1 MKKVILGIS
10 IIAFGLVSAQKKE
23 ISSAFKAV
31 ENGDI
36 SVATAELSKAEQ
48 VLGGKLHLLEPAILE
63 QYYYAKGVALI
74 KNGKTEEGAGYLAKI
89 SDLKTIYT
97 GRDNDKNKVYFV
109 GKEQADK
116 SGLANLKPET
126 YTTKTAEKVSNI
138 VNPLLKSVGDA
149 AYSAYQSKD
158 YNKAA
163 SKYLETYNLLKAIGT
178 DNKLYKYYAAVNFA
192 LGNKKTEA
200 INIYNDLISYGYT
213 GVSTQYLATN
223 IKTGEVQS
231 FDKNS
236 FDLIK
241 KSGSKEYKD
250 LKTEQTPSVEQEL
263 YETNAGLLLEAE
275 RYDEVLALI
284 EKGLKKFP
292 KSARLSQI
300 QGTAYYKSGKTQE
313 FIQNLKNQLAQN
325 PNDKESWYNLG
336 FLQSQDNSTLAE
348 AEKSYN
354 KALEVDPKYTLAL
367 QGLVYSIYLK
377 EDDKAVDEIRA
388 LQKAKKITEM
398 NKLLESRR
406 ERFRKALPYLEKWYA
421 IEPSNIE
428 VISTLKGV
436 YMSLDKEDKYNEFK
450 KIEESL
456 KK

>member
-31 ENGDI
+31 ENGNI
-36 SVATAELSKAEQ
+36 SVAEVELSKAEQ
-48 VLGGKLHLLEPAILE
+48 ILGGKLHLLEPATLE

-89 SDLKTIYT
+89 SDLKTIYV

-116 SGLANLKPET
+116 SGLANLKPEA
-126 YTTKTAEKVSNI
+126 YTTKIAEKVSNI

-149 AYSAYQSKD
+149 AYNAYQNKD

-200 INIYNDLISYGYT
+200 INIYNDLINDGYT

-241 KSGSKEYKD
+241 KNGSKEYKD

-313 FIQNLKNQLAQN
+313 FIQNLKNQVAQN

-377 EDDKAVDEIRA
+377 DDDKAVDEIRA

-428 VISTLKGV
+428 VVSTLKGV